1 MLAVATPSS
10 GRLHAPPARPQD
22 RRVPGTLGHRR
33 FLAHAGHGAHRLRRC
48 HLPLP
53 LQQELGLHPGA
64 RVAPLRPRL
73 PSGGRLHDAPQRA
86 RARGHLVREAVAT
99 QEGVGRFHPALRHV
113 RPVVRPDHLYDV
125 AVPEALAPS
134 ERGLARP
141 RRCALPL
148 GAEVRHHHRLLP
160 ADPPGHLPGDQ
171 ELLLGD
177 GLGRAR
183 PARAGDSLMFGLPWD
198 QTLGAMMFIGM
209 IAFLFFGFPVA
220 FSLTFTGLFFGL
232 IGFGLSFFDL
242 LPLRIWGTMT
252 NFTLLAV
259 PLFVFMGVALEK
271 SGLAEELLETMALL
285 FGKLKGGIA
294 ISVVVVGA
302 ILAASTGIV
311 GASVITMGLIS
322 LPTMLRRGY
331 SKELITGTICASG
344 TLGQIIPPSVILI
357 LLGDIMGVSVG
368 DLYIGAF
375 LPGLVLVGLY
385 IIYLAILGQLRPDL
399 APPIPRDEVAA
410 FRGDAVKRVII
421 ALIPAFVL
429 IVGVLGSIFAGIA
442 SPTEAASVGAAGGL
456 ILTIL
461 KGRFS
466 MAMLRSVMQATTR
479 ITSLAFII
487 LVGANCFGLVFR
499 GLNGDH
505 LIQDFLKGLPFGAY
519 GVLAV
524 VMFVIFLLGFFI
536 DFFEICFIHVP
547 ILTPVLVTHF
557 GFDPVWLGVVIGV
570 NLQTSFLTP
579 PFGFALFYL
588 RGVAPPEIKT
598 TDIYR
603 GVAPFVALQLIGL
616 TLVIAFPDLASW
628 LIRALR

>member
-1 MLAVATPSS
+1 M
-10 GRLHAPPARPQD
+10 
-22 RRVPGTLGHRR
+22 
-33 FLAHAGHGAHRLRRC
+33 
-48 HLPLP
+48 LPLE
-53 LQQELGLHPGA
+53 QI
-64 RVAPLRPRL
+64 
-73 PSGGRLHDAPQRA
+73 
-86 RARGHLVREAVAT
+86 
-99 QEGVGRFHPALRHV
+99 
-113 RPVVRPDHLYDV
+113 
-125 AVPEALAPS
+125 LA
-134 ERGLARP
+134 A
-141 RRCALPL
+141 
-148 GAEVRHHHRLLP
+148 
-160 ADPPGHLPGDQ
+160 
-171 ELLLGD
+171 
-177 GLGRAR
+177 
-183 PARAGDSLMFGLPWD
+183 LMF
-198 QTLGAMMFIGM
+198 AGM

-232 IGFGLSFFDL
+232 SGMGLGLLNANFL
-242 LPLRIWGTMT
+242 EILPLRIWGTMT

-285 FGKLKGGIA
+285 FGKQRGGIA

-311 GASVITMGLIS
+311 GASVITMGLVS

-331 SKELITGTICASG
+331 SKELTAGTICASG
-344 TLGQIIPPSVILI
+344 TLGQILPPSVILI
-357 LLGDIMGVSVG
+357 LLGDIMGVPVG
-368 DLYIGAF
+368 DLYIGAV
-375 LPGLVLVGLY
+375 LPGLVLIGLY
-385 IIYLAILGQLRPDL
+385 ILYIFVLARWKPDL
-399 APPIPRDEVAA
+399 APPVPAAELAA
-410 FRGDAVKRVII
+410 FRGEALKRVSI
-421 ALIPAFVL
+421 ALIPALVL
-429 IVGVLGSIFAGIA
+429 IVGVLGSIFAGVA

-456 ILTIL
+456 ILTIV

-466 MAMLRSVMQATTR
+466 MPMLKSVMEVTTR

-499 GLNGDH
+499 GLNGDQ

-524 VMFVIFLLGFFI
+524 VMFVIFILGFFI

-557 GFDPVWLGVVIGV
+557 GFEPVWLGVLIGI

-598 TDIYR
+598 PDIYR
-603 GVAPFVALQLIGL
+603 GVIPFVTLQVIGL
-616 TLVIAFPDLASW
+616 TIVVMYPQLVLGTITFFRSLF
-628 LIRALR
+628 

>member
-1 MLAVATPSS
+1 M
-10 GRLHAPPARPQD
+10 
-22 RRVPGTLGHRR
+22 
-33 FLAHAGHGAHRLRRC
+33 
-48 HLPLP
+48 LPLN
-53 LQQELGLHPGA
+53 EI
-64 RVAPLRPRL
+64 
-73 PSGGRLHDAPQRA
+73 
-86 RARGHLVREAVAT
+86 
-99 QEGVGRFHPALRHV
+99 
-113 RPVVRPDHLYDV
+113 
-125 AVPEALAPS
+125 LA
-134 ERGLARP
+134 A
-141 RRCALPL
+141 
-148 GAEVRHHHRLLP
+148 
-160 ADPPGHLPGDQ
+160 
-171 ELLLGD
+171 
-177 GLGRAR
+177 
-183 PARAGDSLMFGLPWD
+183 LMF
-198 QTLGAMMFIGM
+198 AGM

-220 FSLTFTGLFFGL
+220 FSLIFTGLSFGL
-232 IGFGLSFFDL
+232 AGMALGVLNTNFFDI

-285 FGKLKGGIA
+285 FGKQRGGIA

-311 GASVITMGLIS
+311 GASVITMGLVS
-322 LPTMLRRGY
+322 LPTMMRRGY
-331 SKELITGTICASG
+331 SKELISGTICASG

-357 LLGDIMGVSVG
+357 LLGDIMGVPVG
-368 DLYIGAF
+368 DLYIGAV

-385 IIYLAILGQLRPDL
+385 VVYIFILARWKPAL
-399 APPIPRDEVAA
+399 APAVPAEELAA
-410 FRGDAVKRVII
+410 FRGEAIRRVTL
-421 ALIPAFVL
+421 ALIPALAL

-442 SPTEAASVGAAGGL
+442 APTEAASVGAVGGL
-456 ILTIL
+456 LLTIA

-466 MAMLRSVMQATTR
+466 MPMLKSVMEATTR

-499 GLNGDH
+499 GLNGDL
-505 LIQDFLKGLPFGAY
+505 LIQNFLKSLPLGAY

-588 RGVAPPEIKT
+588 RGVAPRTIT
-598 TDIYR
+598 TPDIYR
-603 GVAPFVALQLIGL
+603 GVIPFVTLQVIGL
-616 TLVIAFPDLASW
+616 TLVIMYPQLVHGTISFFRGLF
-628 LIRALR
+628 